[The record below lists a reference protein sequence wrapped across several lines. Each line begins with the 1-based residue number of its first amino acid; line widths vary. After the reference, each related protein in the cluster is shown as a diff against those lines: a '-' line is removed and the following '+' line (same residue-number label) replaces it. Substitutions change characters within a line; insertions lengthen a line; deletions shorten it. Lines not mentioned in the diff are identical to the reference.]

1 MPKTQEANVKMRAL
15 SAQSIHNK
23 QVQLEP
29 VFANSFWGF
38 VFFPARLCVVK
49 IMKTKLNLNS

>member
-1 MPKTQEANVKMRAL
+1 MPKTQEANVKTRAL

-23 QVQLEP
+23 QVRLEP

-38 VFFPARLCVVK
+38 VSFPERVCIVK
-49 IMKTKLNLNS
+49 RMKMKPNLNL